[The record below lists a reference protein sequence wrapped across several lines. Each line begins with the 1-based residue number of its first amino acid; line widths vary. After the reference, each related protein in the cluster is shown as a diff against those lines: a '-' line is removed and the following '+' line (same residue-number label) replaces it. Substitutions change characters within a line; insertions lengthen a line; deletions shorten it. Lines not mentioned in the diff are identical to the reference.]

1 MSLDW
6 GGFGNN
12 SSGGIPAVS
21 TQSFREAAGQTA
33 AKARA
38 LSQKLQQYATQA
50 ERNAAAWK

>member
-6 GGFGNN
+6 GGLGNN